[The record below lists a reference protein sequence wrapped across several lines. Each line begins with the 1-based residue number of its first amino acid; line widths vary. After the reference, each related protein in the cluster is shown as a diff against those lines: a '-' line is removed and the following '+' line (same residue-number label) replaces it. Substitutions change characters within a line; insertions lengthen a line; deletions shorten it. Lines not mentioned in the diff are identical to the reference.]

1 MRTTSGGQRRRWAL
15 LAMFAVFCT
24 AGAARGGPP
33 VGIDAHASKLTVRV
47 FKSGIFSPFAH
58 NHEIQA
64 PLAEGT
70 VDTSALSVDLR
81 IESQAMR
88 VLDPKGSDDER
99 AKVQQVME
107 GSKVLDV
114 ARYPTIRFHS
124 TAIEA
129 SGADRWNVLGTL
141 ELHGESHPIRF
152 EVRREGGLY
161 RGTAVLRQTD
171 FGIKPVKIAGGT
183 VRVKDQVRVE
193 FEIALGA

>member
-1 MRTTSGGQRRRWAL
+1 MRTTNVGPRLRWVLPAV
-15 LAMFAVFCT
+15 FAVFCT
-24 AGAARGGPP
+24 AGAASGGPS
-33 VGIDAHASKLTVRV
+33 VGIDVHASKLTVRV

-70 VDTSALSVDLR
+70 VDTSALSVALR
-81 IESQAMR
+81 TESQAMR
-88 VLDPKGSDDER
+88 VLDPTGSDDER
-99 AKVQQVME
+99 SKVQRAME
-107 GSKVLDV
+107 GPKVLDV

-124 TAIEA
+124 TAIDA
-129 SGADRWNVLGTL
+129 SGAESWIVLGTL

-161 RGTAVLRQTD
+161 RGTAALRQTE

-183 VRVKDQVRVE
+183 VRVKDEVRVE
-193 FEIALGA
+193 FEIALGS